1 MEYENI
7 ASMNKAL
14 SRINGLYQKWCQ
26 SHTVNMYLLKVL
38 YALYMEPDLQQ
49 KELSRNYQIP
59 SQTVNNSIQNL
70 KKSAYIELKQDEQ
83 DKRRKKI
90 SFTDTGMEYAKEV
103 LAPMLELDQNIASR
117 LGSEKFGQLTALL
130 YAYGDALEQETAF
143 NTLGGSK
150 HDL

>member
-1 MEYENI
+1 
-7 ASMNKAL
+7 MNNA
-14 SRINGLYQKWCQ
+14 
-26 SHTVNMYLLKVL
+26 
-38 YALYMEPDLQQ
+38 
-49 KELSRNYQIP
+49 
-59 SQTVNNSIQNL
+59 IQNL
-70 KKSAYIELKQDEQ
+70 KKSGYIELKQDEQ

>member
-1 MEYENI
+1 MGSAGWPLAN
-7 ASMNKAL
+7 APVAAVRRK
-14 SRINGLYQKWCQ
+14 
-26 SHTVNMYLLKVL
+26 
-38 YALYMEPDLQQ
+38 LQ
-49 KELSRNYQIP
+49 
-59 SQTVNNSIQNL
+59 VNNAIQNL
-70 KKSAYIELKQDEQ
+70 KKSGYIELKQDEQ

>member
-59 SQTVNNSIQNL
+59 SQTVNNAIQNL
-70 KKSAYIELKQDEQ
+70 KKSGYIELKQDEQ
-83 DKRRKKI
+83 DKRRKKYHSQI
-90 SFTDTGMEYAKEV
+90 PAWNMPKKSWRPCSNWTRTSHHALAVKNSDSSPPFYMPMGMHWNRK
-103 LAPMLELDQNIASR
+103 
-117 LGSEKFGQLTALL
+117 LL
-130 YAYGDALEQETAF
+130 LI
-143 NTLGGSK
+143 L
-150 HDL
+150 

>member
-59 SQTVNNSIQNL
+59 SQTVNNAIQNL
-70 KKSAYIELKQDEQ
+70 KKSGYIELKQDEQ

-103 LAPMLELDQNIASR
+103 LAPCSNWTRTSHH
-117 LGSEKFGQLTALL
+117 ALAVKNSDSSPPFYMPMGMHWNKKL
-130 YAYGDALEQETAF
+130 L
-143 NTLGGSK
+143 LI
-150 HDL
+150 L